1 MGRVENKTA
10 LVTGGASGIGT
21 ATTRLLLREGA
32 RVVIADLQEEA
43 GQKLAS
49 ALGPA
54 AMFLK
59 LDVSIEADWD
69 HAITTVEKAF
79 GPLDILVNA
88 AGVSIPA
95 PIDTASFD
103 HWKQTLAV
111 NADGTFLGCRSGVA
125 SMRRAGGGSIIN
137 ISSTLGIRGGAAFPA
152 YSASKG
158 AVRMLTKSVAIR
170 CAEQGWKIR
179 CNSVH
184 PGAIETP
191 MVEPYLKIAGT
202 REDGLAM
209 LASAHP
215 MGRVGQPEEVANVV
229 VFLASDEASFVT
241 GTEIPVDGGFCA

>member
-1 MGRVENKTA
+1 MGRVEGKTA
-10 LVTGGASGIGT
+10 LVTGGASGIGA

-49 ALGPA
+49 ELGPA

-59 LDVSIEADWD
+59 LDVSTEADWD
-69 HAITTVEKAF
+69 HAMTTVEKDF
-79 GPLDILVNA
+79 SPLDILVNA
-88 AGVSIPA
+88 AGVSVPG
-95 PIDTASFD
+95 PIDTASFE
-103 HWKQTLAV
+103 HWKQTMAV
-111 NADGTFLGCRSGVA
+111 NADGVFLGCRAGVA

-137 ISSTLGIRGGAAFPA
+137 ISSTLGIRGGAPFPA

-191 MVEPYLKIAGT
+191 MVEPYLKVAGS

-215 MGRVGQPEEVANVV
+215 MGRVGQPEEVANVIL
-229 VFLASDEASFVT
+229 FLASDEASFVT

>member
-1 MGRVENKTA
+1 MGRVEGKTA
-10 LVTGGASGIGT
+10 LVTGGASGIGA
-21 ATTRLLLREGA
+21 ATSRLLLREGA
-32 RVVIADLQEEA
+32 RVVLADIQEEA

-49 ALGPA
+49 ELGPTA
-54 AMFLK
+54 LFSK
-59 LDVSIEADWD
+59 LDVTSEADWD
-69 HAITTVEKAF
+69 HAISTVEKEF

-88 AGVSIPA
+88 AGVSVPA

-103 HWKQTLAV
+103 HWKQTMTI
-111 NADGTFLGCRSGVA
+111 NADGVFLGCRAAIA
-125 SMRRAGGGSIIN
+125 SMRRGGGGSIIN

-191 MVEPYLKIAGT
+191 MVEPYLQMTGT

-215 MGRVGQPEEVANVV
+215 MGRVGQPEEVANVIL
-229 VFLASDEASFVT
+229 FLASDEASFVT